1 MSDLELPAWADE
13 DLDLD
18 RPNVARIYDYY
29 LGGFHNFD
37 VDRRAAAQLDRI
49 FPDSRLMAVVN
60 RAFLRRAVNF
70 MLDEG
75 IDQFLDI
82 GSGIPTVG
90 NVHEIVQERNPA
102 GHVVYVDNDPVAVKH
117 SQRILQGNEH
127 AAIVRAD
134 ALQPDRVI
142 QHAQTQRLLDF
153 RRPLGLLFV
162 AFWHLFA
169 DDDAVHCAVSSY
181 YDILAPG
188 SLVALSHTTSDG
200 ARPEYLEAV
209 EAYKKSARAG
219 KLRTHA
225 EISGL
230 FQDLQLVE
238 PGLVRAPRW
247 RPESAG
253 DDLLDDPRE
262 FPYAGVARTD

>member
-1 MSDLELPAWADE
+1 MTDSQGPAWADE
-13 DLDLD
+13 EIDLEK
-18 RPNVARIYDYY
+18 PNVARIYDYY
-29 LGGFHNFD
+29 LGGFHNFE
-37 VDRRAAAQLDRI
+37 VDRQAAAQIDKI
-49 FPDSRLMAVVN
+49 FPQSRIMAVVN

-75 IDQFLDI
+75 INQFLDI

-90 NVHEIVQERNPA
+90 NVHELVQKRIPT
-102 GHVVYVDNDPVAVKH
+102 GRVVYVDIDPVAVKH
-117 SQRILQGNEH
+117 SQRILQGNEY

-134 ALQPDRVI
+134 ALKPELVL
-142 QHAQTQRLLDF
+142 QHEHTQQLLDF

-169 DDDAVHCAVSSY
+169 DDEAVHRAARSY
-181 YDILAPG
+181 YDVLASG

-225 EISGL
+225 EISEL
-230 FQDLQLVE
+230 FYDLQLVE
-238 PGLVRAPRW
+238 PGLVRTPQW
-247 RPESAG
+247 RPERA
-253 DDLLDDPRE
+253 DDELLDGPRE
-262 FPYAGVARTD
+262 FPYAGVARKS